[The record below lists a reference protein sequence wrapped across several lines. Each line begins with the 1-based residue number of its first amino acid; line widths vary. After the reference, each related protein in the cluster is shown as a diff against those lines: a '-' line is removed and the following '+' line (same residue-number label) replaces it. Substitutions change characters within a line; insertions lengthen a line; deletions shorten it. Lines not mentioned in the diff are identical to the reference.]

1 MQNTNT
7 EEEILTET
15 TNRFVLYPIKYTPI
29 WNMYKTAV
37 SAFWQVEEI
46 DLSKDIE
53 HWENKLNDNERN
65 FIENILSFFAASDGL
80 VDENL
85 VTRFYNDVKIPEARA
100 FYTFQIAMETVHSEM
115 YSLMLDTFVK
125 DNAKREKLF
134 NGMNTI
140 PAIKRKADW
149 AIKWIE
155 DQNAPFSQR
164 LVAFAVVEGIM
175 FSGAFAS
182 IYWLKERNLMPG
194 LCASNVAISRD
205 ESLHTEFAILLYS
218 YLSNKLSEEQVHTI
232 IKDAVDIEIQ
242 FITESIP
249 CNMLGMNSNLMS
261 EYVQYVADRLLSQ
274 LGYSKIYN
282 TSNPFPFMDRIAM
295 ENKVNFFEERP
306 LEYNKANVGKTDVYD
321 FSLDEDF

>member
-1 MQNTNT
+1 MKGTPT
-7 EEEILTET
+7 EEILTET
-15 TNRFVLYPIKYTPI
+15 TNRFVLYPVKYTPI
-29 WNMYKTAV
+29 WNMYKTAL

-46 DLSKDIE
+46 DLSKDID
-53 HWENKLNDNERN
+53 HWENKLNENERN

-100 FYTFQIAMETVHSEM
+100 FYTFQMAMETVHSEM

-125 DNAKREKLF
+125 DPIKRDKLF

-140 PAIKRKADW
+140 PAIKKKADW
-149 AIKWIE
+149 TVKWIE
-155 DQNAPFSQR
+155 DQDAPFAQR

-218 YLSNKLSEEQVHTI
+218 YLSNKLSQEQVYSI
-232 IKDAVDIEIQ
+232 IKEAVDIEIQ

-261 EYVQYVADRLLSQ
+261 EYVQYVADRLLTQ
-274 LGYSKIYN
+274 LGCDKIYN

>member
-1 MQNTNT
+1 MQGTSN
-7 EEEILTET
+7 EEILTET
-15 TNRFVLYPIKYTPI
+15 TNRFVLYPVKYTPI

-46 DLSKDIE
+46 DLSKDID
-53 HWENKLNDNERN
+53 HWENKLNENERN

-100 FYTFQIAMETVHSEM
+100 FYTFQMAMETVHSEM

-125 DNAKREKLF
+125 DQDKRDKLF

-140 PAIKRKADW
+140 PAIKKKADW
-149 AIKWIE
+149 TVKWIE
-155 DQNAPFSQR
+155 DQDAPFAQR

-218 YLSNKLSEEQVHTI
+218 YLSNKLSKEQVQSI
-232 IKDAVDIEIQ
+232 IKEAVEIEIQ

-261 EYVQYVADRLLSQ
+261 EYVKYVADRLLTQ
-274 LGYSKIYN
+274 LGSDKIYN

>member
-261 EYVQYVADRLLSQ
+261 EYVQYVADRLVSQ

>member
-1 MQNTNT
+1 M
-7 EEEILTET
+7 
-15 TNRFVLYPIKYTPI
+15 
-29 WNMYKTAV
+29 
-37 SAFWQVEEI
+37 
-46 DLSKDIE
+46 
-53 HWENKLNDNERN
+53 
-65 FIENILSFFAASDGL
+65 
-80 VDENL
+80 
-85 VTRFYNDVKIPEARA
+85 
-100 FYTFQIAMETVHSEM
+100 AMETVHSEM

-125 DNAKREKLF
+125 DPSKRNKLF
-134 NGMNTI
+134 NGINTI

-149 AIKWIE
+149 TIKWIE
-155 DQNAPFSQR
+155 DDESPFAQR
-164 LVAFAVVEGIM
+164 LVAFAIVEGIM

-194 LCASNVAISRD
+194 LCSSNVAISRD

-218 YLSNKLSEEQVHTI
+218 YLQNKLSEEQIHNIVQE
-232 IKDAVDIEIQ
+232 AVDIEIQ

-261 EYVQYVADRLLSQ
+261 EYIQYVADRLVSQ

-282 TSNPFPFMDRIAM
+282 TKNPFPFMDRIAM

-306 LEYNKANVGKTDVYD
+306 LEYNRANVGKTDVYD

>member
-1 MQNTNT
+1 MNFQNTD
-7 EEEILTET
+7 EEILTES
-15 TNRFVLYPIKYTPI
+15 TNRFVLYPVKYTDI

-53 HWENKLNDNERN
+53 DWENKLNDNERV

-100 FYTFQIAMETVHSEM
+100 FYTFQMAMETVHSEM

-125 DNAKREKLF
+125 DKSRREVLF

-149 AIKWIE
+149 TIKWIE
-155 DQNAPFSQR
+155 DENAPFCQR
-164 LVAFAVVEGIM
+164 LVAFAIVEGIM

-205 ESLHTEFAILLYS
+205 ESLHTEFAILLYH
-218 YLSNKLSEEQVHTI
+218 YLKNKLSQDQIENI
-232 IKDAVDIEIQ
+232 IKEAVEIETQ

-249 CNMLGMNSNLMS
+249 CNMLGMNSGLMS
-261 EYVQYVADRLLSQ
+261 EYIRYVADRLVVQ

-282 TSNPFPFMDRIAM
+282 VSNPFPFMDRIAL

-306 LEYNKANVGKTDVYD
+306 LEYNRANVGKTDVYD

>member
-1 MQNTNT
+1 MNFQNK
-7 EEEILTET
+7 EEEILTES
-15 TNRFVLYPIKYTPI
+15 TNRFVLYPVKYTDI

-53 HWENKLNDNERN
+53 DWESKLNDNERL

-100 FYTFQIAMETVHSEM
+100 FYTFQMAMETVHSEM

-125 DNAKREKLF
+125 DKSRREVLF

-149 AIKWIE
+149 TIKWIE
-155 DQNAPFSQR
+155 DDNAPFCQR
-164 LVAFAVVEGIM
+164 LVAFAIVEGIM

-205 ESLHTEFAILLYS
+205 ESLHTEFAILLYQH
-218 YLSNKLSEEQVHTI
+218 LKNKLSQNQIEQI
-232 IKDAVDIEIQ
+232 IKEAVEIEIQ

-249 CNMLGMNSNLMS
+249 CNMLGMNSGLMS
-261 EYVQYVADRLLSQ
+261 EYVRYVADRLIVQ

-282 TSNPFPFMDRIAM
+282 VSNPFPFMDRIAL

-306 LEYNKANVGKTDVYD
+306 LEYNRANVGKTDVYD

>member
-1 MQNTNT
+1 MNDAS
-7 EEEILTET
+7 EEILTEIN
-15 TNRFVLYPIKYTPI
+15 NRFVLYPIKYNPI
-29 WNMYKTAV
+29 WTMYKTAV

-53 HWENKLNDNERN
+53 HWETKLNENERT

-100 FYTFQIAMETVHSEM
+100 FYTFQMAMETVHSEM

-125 DNAKREKLF
+125 DPAKRDKLF

-149 AIKWIE
+149 AIKWLE
-155 DQNAPFSQR
+155 DDDAPFSQR
-164 LVAFAVVEGIM
+164 LVAFAIVEGIM

-218 YLSNKLSEEQVHTI
+218 YLNNKLSENQVHSI
-232 IKDAVDIEIQ
+232 IKEAVDIEIQ

-261 EYVQYVADRLLSQ
+261 EYIQYVADRLSSQ
-274 LGYSKIYN
+274 LGHSKIYN
-282 TSNPFPFMDRIAM
+282 TSNPFPFMDRIAL

-306 LEYNKANVGKTDVYD
+306 LEYNKANVGKSNVYD

>member
-1 MQNTNT
+1 MDSV
-7 EEEILTET
+7 EDILTET
-15 TNRFVLYPIKYTPI
+15 NNRFVLYPIKYTPI

-46 DLSKDIE
+46 DLSKDID
-53 HWENKLNDNERN
+53 HWESKLNENERT

-85 VTRFYNDVKIPEARA
+85 ITRFYNDVKIPEARA
-100 FYTFQIAMETVHSEM
+100 FYTFQMAMETVHSEM

-125 DNAKREKLF
+125 DPSKRNKLF
-134 NGMNTI
+134 NGINTI

-149 AIKWIE
+149 TIKWIE
-155 DQNAPFSQR
+155 DDESPFAQR
-164 LVAFAVVEGIM
+164 LVAFAIVEGIM

-194 LCASNVAISRD
+194 LCSSNVAISRD

-218 YLSNKLSEEQVHTI
+218 YLQNKLSEEQIHNIVQE
-232 IKDAVDIEIQ
+232 AVDIEIQ

-261 EYVQYVADRLLSQ
+261 EYIQYVADRLVSQ

-282 TSNPFPFMDRIAM
+282 TKNPFPFMDRIAM

-306 LEYNKANVGKTDVYD
+306 LEYNRANVGKTDVYD